1 MDLLSTVVLML
12 LSALFGGGVAYLFHV
27 RFSREKDKKAR
38 NARLRA
44 LEQEIKSNILLVN
57 ILLVDAKNLAGE
69 GGKPRLLAN
78 ALQKS
83 QEDWLT
89 LETTLQEN
97 LQKLYSEISIYNDHV
112 EMVIRGTVSASNELN
127 EKFIKESEDIK
138 KLLKTCQ
145 ADIPSIT
152 SHDPKK

>member
-12 LSALFGGGVAYLFHV
+12 LSALFGGGVAYLFNV

-38 NARLRA
+38 NARLQA
-44 LEQEIKSNILLVN
+44 LEQEIKWN
-57 ILLVDAKNLAGE
+57 ILLVDVKNLTGE
-69 GGKPRLLAN
+69 GGKPRLLTN

-97 LQKLYSEISIYNDHV
+97 LQKLYSEISIYNDRV
-112 EMVIRGTVSASNELN
+112 DLFVSRESSGLSHYGDFFGKKSPE
-127 EKFIKESEDIK
+127 IKE
-138 KLLKTCQ
+138 LLKTCQ

-152 SHDPKK
+152 SPDSKK

>member
-44 LEQEIKSNILLVN
+44 LEQEIKSNILLV
-57 ILLVDAKNLAGE
+57 DAKNLAGE

-97 LQKLYSEISIYNDHV
+97 LQKLYQYI
-112 EMVIRGTVSASNELN
+112 M
-127 EKFIKESEDIK
+127 
-138 KLLKTCQ
+138 
-145 ADIPSIT
+145 IT
-152 SHDPKK
+152 

>member
-12 LSALFGGGVAYLFHV
+12 LSALYGGGVAYLFNV

-44 LEQEIKSNILLVN
+44 LEQEIKSN

-112 EMVIRGTVSASNELN
+112 ELLIRGAASGSTFLN
-127 EKFIKESEDIK
+127 QFFTTKSNHIKG
-138 KLLKTCQ
+138 LLKACQ
-145 ADIPSIT
+145 EALSSIT
-152 SHDPKK
+152 SPDPKK

>member
-12 LSALFGGGVAYLFHV
+12 LSALFGGGVAYLFNV

-44 LEQEIKSNILLVN
+44 LEQEIKWN
-57 ILLVDAKNLAGE
+57 ILLVDVKNLTGE

-78 ALQKS
+78 ALQNS

-97 LQKLYSEISIYNDHV
+97 LPKLYSEISIYNDHV
-112 EMVIRGTVSASNELN
+112 ELLISGAASGSTFLN
-127 EKFIKESEDIK
+127 KLFITKSKDIK
-138 KLLKTCQ
+138 GLLKACQ
-145 ADIPSIT
+145 EALSSIT
-152 SHDPKK
+152 SPDSKK

>member
-12 LSALFGGGVAYLFHV
+12 LSALFGGGVAYLFNV

-44 LEQEIKSNILLVN
+44 LEQEIKSN

-112 EMVIRGTVSASNELN
+112 ELLIRGAASGSTFLN
-127 EKFIKESEDIK
+127 QFFTTKSNHIKG
-138 KLLKTCQ
+138 LLKACQ
-145 ADIPSIT
+145 EALSSIT
-152 SHDPKK
+152 SPDPKK

>member
-12 LSALFGGGVAYLFHV
+12 LSALFGVGVAYLFNV

-83 QEDWLT
+83 QEDWFT

-97 LQKLYSEISIYNDHV
+97 LQKLYSKISIYNDYV
-112 EMVIRGTVSASNELN
+112 ELLIRGATSGSTFLN
-127 EKFIKESEDIK
+127 EFFTTKLNDIK
-138 KLLKTCQ
+138 GLLKACQ
-145 ADIPSIT
+145 EALSSIT
-152 SHDPKK
+152 SPDPKK

>member
-12 LSALFGGGVAYLFHV
+12 LCALFGGGVAYLFNV

-44 LEQEIKSNILLVN
+44 LEQEIKSN

-112 EMVIRGTVSASNELN
+112 ELLIRGAASGSTFLN
-127 EKFIKESEDIK
+127 QFFTTKSNDIK
-138 KLLKTCQ
+138 GLLKACQ
-145 ADIPSIT
+145 EALSSIT
-152 SHDPKK
+152 SPDPKK

>member
-12 LSALFGGGVAYLFHV
+12 LCALFGGGVAYLLNV

-127 EKFIKESEDIK
+127 EKLDIK

-145 ADIPSIT
+145 ADIPNIT